1 MRYTDIMSMVGQT
14 PHLRLRSTETPGAQ
28 IHVKLEGYNPTGSVK
43 DRACLNIIRTL
54 EREGKLRP
62 PLTLLDASSGNMAC
76 SVALF
81 ARLFGFPATVI
92 VNSKITADKR
102 NFLQYFGAEVIQVG
116 DFTIE
121 GNNYCREVLLKREPG
136 KYLFLDQ
143 LHNWSNPQAYYE
155 SIGPEILADFPD
167 VAMVVGS
174 LGSGGTMSGTGRFLK
189 EKKKDIK
196 VVAVEAAPG
205 TKLPGTGSF
214 SDGDYVTPFIQSAR
228 DNGVFDHVVQVTEQD
243 AVCRTAQ
250 LRKQGVFCGLQT
262 GGVFHAAVAAIHKFK
277 LEGDVVI
284 VSGDTGWKNMDK
296 LLHLRV

>member
-1 MRYTDIMSMVGQT
+1 MRYADVTTMVGQT

-43 DRACLNIIRTL
+43 DRACLNIMRTL
-54 EREGKLRP
+54 EREGKLRQ
-62 PLTLLDASSGNMAC
+62 PLTLLDASSGNFAC
-76 SVALF
+76 AVAFF

-102 NFLQYFGAEVIQVG
+102 NFIQYFGAEVIQVG

-121 GNNYCREVLLKREPG
+121 GNKYCREVLLQREPG

-174 LGSGGTMSGTGRFLK
+174 LGSGGTMNGTGRFLK
-189 EKKKDIK
+189 EKKPGIK
-196 VVAVEAAPG
+196 IVAVEAARG

-214 SDGDYVTPFIQSAR
+214 DEGDYVTPFIQSGR
-228 DNGVFDHVVQVTEQD
+228 EGVFDHVVKVTEQD
-243 AVCRTAQ
+243 AMRRTAQ
-250 LRKQGVFCGLQT
+250 LREQGVFGGLQT
-262 GGVFHAAVAAIHKFK
+262 GGVLHAAITAIGQFK
-277 LEGDVVI
+277 VEGDVVI
-284 VSGDTGWKNMDK
+284 ISGDTGWKNMEK
-296 LLHLRV
+296 LLHMRI

>member
-1 MRYTDIMSMVGQT
+1 MKYRDITSMVGQT

-43 DRACLNIIRTL
+43 DRACLNMMRML
-54 EREGKLRP
+54 EREGKLKV
-62 PLTLLDASSGNMAC
+62 PLTLLDASSGNFAC
-76 SVALF
+76 AVALF
-81 ARLFGFPATVI
+81 AKLFGFPATVI

-121 GNNYCREVLLKREPG
+121 GNRYCREVLLAREPD

-155 SIGPEILADFPD
+155 SIGPEILDDFPD
-167 VAMVVGS
+167 VAIVVGS
-174 LGSGGTMSGTGRFLK
+174 LGSGGTMNGAGRFLK
-189 EKKKDIK
+189 EEKPRTRI
-196 VVAVEAAPG
+196 VAVEAARG

-214 SDGDYVTPFIQSAR
+214 DEGDYVTPFIQSAR
-228 DNGVFDHVVQVTEQD
+228 DEGVFDHVVKVTEQD
-243 AVCRTAQ
+243 AVRRTAQ
-250 LRKQGVFCGLQT
+250 LREQGVFCGLQT
-262 GGVFHAAVAAIHKFK
+262 GGVLHAAITAVNEFK
-277 LEGDVVI
+277 IEGDVVI

-296 LLHLRV
+296 LLHLRI

>member
-1 MRYTDIMSMVGQT
+1 MKYIDVMSMAGQT
-14 PHLRLRSTETPGAQ
+14 PHLRVRSAETPGAR

-54 EREGKLRP
+54 EREGKLRSSV
-62 PLTLLDASSGNMAC
+62 TLLDASSGNMAC
-76 SVALF
+76 AIALF
-81 ARLFGFPATVI
+81 AKLYGLPATVI
-92 VNSKITADKR
+92 VSSKITADKK
-102 NFLQYFGAEVIQVG
+102 NFIQYFGAEVIQIG

-121 GNNYCREVLLKREPG
+121 GNRYCREVLLQREPG

-189 EKKKDIK
+189 EKKRDIK
-196 VVAVEAAPG
+196 IVTVEAARG

-214 SDGDYVTPFIQSAR
+214 DEGDYVTPFIRSAR
-228 DNGVFDHVVQVTEQD
+228 EEGVFDYVVRVTEQD
-243 AVCRTAQ
+243 AVRRTAQ
-250 LRKQGVFCGLQT
+250 LREQGIFCGLQT
-262 GGVFHAAVAAIHKFK
+262 GGVLHAAITAINKFK
-277 LEGDVVI
+277 LEGNVVI
-284 VSGDTGWKNMDK
+284 VSGDSGWKNMER
-296 LLHLRV
+296 LLQLRI